1 MYKLLMYSVCF
12 LNLLVLMS
20 CKQKASRISQPT
32 IGYERL
38 LCDQNLKYVISQEED
53 IFESNYKYA
62 ELDIQY
68 FNETEVFKRLGTD
81 SMTTA
86 ICCRPLT
93 ESESNFFIKN
103 QVHPRHFPF
112 AVGAIALLTNS
123 NAKDSGI
130 LYETFESICKGL
142 PVKNAA
148 FHSIVIEDIGSGIAH
163 YLLQKFNLDSFGKN
177 VYTLKD
183 KNALFNYLTQDPGI
197 IAIVDWS
204 EFSDSDDRIQQQ
216 RLQGLKRLAITRPK
230 DSIQMGYLLPDQY
243 LFQDQKYPLTR
254 TLYFISVSGKS
265 DLGIGFASFVTGEIG
280 QKILLKAGLLPL
292 FQTDRWIE
300 LKSSPFKVVQ

>member
-1 MYKLLMYSVCF
+1 MYKHLNYSVCF
-12 LNLLVLMS
+12 LCLLVLLS
-20 CKQKASRISQPT
+20 CKQKARISQPT

-53 IFESNYKYA
+53 IFELNYKYA
-62 ELDIQY
+62 ELDINY
-68 FNETEVFKRLGTD
+68 FNETEVFKRLGMD

-86 ICCRPLT
+86 ISCRPLT
-93 ESESNFFIKN
+93 EAETNYFIKN
-103 QVHPRHFPF
+103 QVHPRLFPF
-112 AVGAIALLTNS
+112 AVGAVALLINR
-123 NAKDSGI
+123 NAKDSI
-130 LYETFESICKGL
+130 IQYETFESICKGL
-142 PVKNAA
+142 SVKNAP
-148 FHSIVIEDIGSGIAH
+148 FHSIVIEDIGSGIAN

-183 KNALFNYLTQDPGI
+183 KDALFTYLTQDPGI

-204 EFSDSDDRIQQQ
+204 EFSDSDDRKQQQ
-216 RLQGLKRLAITRPK
+216 RLLGLKRLAISRPK

-280 QKILLKAGLLPL
+280 QKVLLKAGLLPL
-292 FQTDRWIE
+292 YQTDRWIE
-300 LKSSPFKVVQ
+300 LKSSPFNVVE

>member
-1 MYKLLMYSVCF
+1 MDKHLNFTVCF
-12 LNLLVLMS
+12 LSVLVLLS
-20 CKQKASRISQPT
+20 CKQKAQISQPT

-53 IFESNYKYA
+53 IFELNYKYA
-62 ELDIQY
+62 ELDIHY
-68 FNETEVFKRLGTD
+68 YNETEVFKRLGTD

-86 ICCRPLT
+86 ISCRPLT
-93 ESESNFFIKN
+93 EGEVNYFIKN

-112 AVGAIALLTNS
+112 AVGAIGLLINR
-123 NAKDSGI
+123 NAKDSI
-130 LYETFESICKGL
+130 IQYEAFESICKGL
-142 PVKNAA
+142 PVKNAP

-183 KNALFNYLTQDPGI
+183 KDALFNYLTQDPGI

-204 EFSDSDDRIQQQ
+204 EFSDSDDRKQQQ
-216 RLQGLKRLAITRPK
+216 RLQGLKRLAISRPK
-230 DSIQMGYLLPDQY
+230 DSLQMGYLLPDQY

-280 QKILLKAGLLPL
+280 QKVLLKAGLLPL

-300 LKSSPFKVVQ
+300 LKSSPFKVVE